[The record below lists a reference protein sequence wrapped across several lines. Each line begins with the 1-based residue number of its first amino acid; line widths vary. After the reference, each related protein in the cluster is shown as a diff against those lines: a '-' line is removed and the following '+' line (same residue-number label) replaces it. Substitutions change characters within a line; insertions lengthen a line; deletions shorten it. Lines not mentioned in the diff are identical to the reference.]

1 MLTIVGN
8 NFGGNC
14 TGQQLKVV
22 QDKYHAVVNGSIT
35 VDSSQ
40 AAYKQATVLEIKVEG
55 LVIKNSG
62 PAAVYATMFYGGIHR
77 ITVVRAWFEDQE
89 TLRIEKVLGWPE
101 NCQYQLTFQCLFIPF
116 GLECLAYYQRKTDV
130 ALSGAPEGFLI
141 FNSNVK
147 LFDDWAFFFITF
159 ERFATAEPETPINL
173 TLTGLT
179 EDIEHDFFLVYNDPT
194 LEEYGSGYV
203 DLSLVGNSL
212 LIEDGLP
219 ALANAA
225 AGRKFIKGAV
235 IYE

>member
-55 LVIKNSG
+55 LAIMNSG
-62 PAAVYATMFYGGIHR
+62 PVAVYATLFYGGIHR

-116 GLECLAYYQRKTDV
+116 GIDFLASYQRKTAV
-130 ALSGAPEGFLI
+130 ALSGAPAGFNI
-141 FNSNVK
+141 FESNVK
-147 LFDDWAFFFITF
+147 LFDDWAFIFMSFSS
-159 ERFATAEPETPINL
+159 FATAEPETPINL

-219 ALANAA
+219 ELANAA
-225 AGRKFIKGAV
+225 AGRKFIKGAI
-235 IYE
+235 IYD

>member
-22 QDKYHAVVNGSIT
+22 QDKYHAVINGVIT
-35 VDSSQ
+35 VDPSLD
-40 AAYKQATVLEIKVEG
+40 AYKQATVLEIKVEG
-55 LVIKNSG
+55 LAIMNSG
-62 PAAVYATMFYGGIHR
+62 PVAVYATMFYGGIHR
-77 ITVVRAWFEDQE
+77 ITIVRAWFEDQE

-101 NCQYQLTFQCLFIPF
+101 NAHYRLTIQCLFIPF
-116 GLECLAYYQRKTDV
+116 GIDCLTSYQRKDKV
-130 ALSGAPEGFLI
+130 AIPEAPEGIKLLE
-141 FNSNVK
+141 SNVK
-147 LFDDWAFFFITF
+147 LFDDWAFIFMSFKSFTT
-159 ERFATAEPETPINL
+159 EEPETPINL

-179 EDIEHDFFLVYNDPT
+179 EDIEHDFFLVYNDPA

-219 ALANAA
+219 DLANAA
-225 AGRKFIKGAV
+225 PGRKFFKGAI

>member
-35 VDSSQ
+35 VDTSQ

-55 LVIKNSG
+55 LIIKNSG
-62 PAAVYATMFYGGIHR
+62 PTAVYATMFYGGIHR

-116 GLECLAYYQRKTDV
+116 GIDFLATYQRKTAV
-130 ALSGAPEGFLI
+130 ALSGAPESFNI
-141 FNSNVK
+141 FESYVK
-147 LFDDWAFFFITF
+147 LFEDWAYIFMNFTS
-159 ERFATAEPETPINL
+159 FATEEPETPINL
-173 TLTGLT
+173 PLTGLT
-179 EDIEHDFFLVYNDPT
+179 EDIAHDFFLVYNDPT

-203 DLSLVGNSL
+203 DMSLIGNSL

-225 AGRKFIKGAV
+225 AGRKFVKGA
-235 IYE
+235 IIFD